1 MLQNEVRKAAGTG
14 FGKPGF
20 VHNATKVLNYFSAGN
35 LQAVTPAI
43 HFCEWIAC
51 KNDPADKLIQLQLG
65 HQKKKSYAFIKFVC
79 KISVQIS
86 CRLKICQ
93 LGPPEPFAESGNWKE
108 INPWQMKCAYLISL
122 IWERKTIKST
132 QRHYTTRRI

>member
-43 HFCEWIAC
+43 HFWEWIAC

-65 HQKKKSYAFIKFVC
+65 HTQKKKKLCLY
-79 KISVQIS
+79 
-86 CRLKICQ
+86 KIC
-93 LGPPEPFAESGNWKE
+93 L
-108 INPWQMKCAYLISL
+108 
-122 IWERKTIKST
+122 
-132 QRHYTTRRI
+132 